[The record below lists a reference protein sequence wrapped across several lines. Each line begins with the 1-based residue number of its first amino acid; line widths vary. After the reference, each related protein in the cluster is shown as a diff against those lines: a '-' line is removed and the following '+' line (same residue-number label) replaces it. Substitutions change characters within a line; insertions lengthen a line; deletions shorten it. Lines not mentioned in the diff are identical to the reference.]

1 MRRDNMLS
9 SRFGPGFRI
18 RLHLK
23 NLMNAL
29 DRAKKTG
36 VILPTTAEVERLMQV
51 ARVAGREDFDHSG
64 LITVTDDLSHFRVA
78 DFAGGADGESRAPR
92 WRNRNDPGQRRWSG
106 REDRPRDLPARGAA
120 ARVRLLPRP
129 AGRGE
134 LDVVVAQ
141 AGSLADAPRAR
152 VGRGR
157 PVDAAAAPRR
167 RDELGGGL
175 DWARLRRAEGLAHPP
190 RRGRPAARG
199 RDPSTGPPSSARL
212 E

>member
-78 DFAGGADGESRAPR
+78 DFAGGADGGCAGRLDGAIGTT
-92 WRNRNDPGQRRWSG
+92 PGSEG
-106 REDRPRDLPARGAA
+106 GAA
-120 ARVRLLPRP
+120 VRIGLVISRPEALPP
-129 AGRGE
+129 AFVFFRGR
-134 LDVVVAQ
+134 LDVA
-141 AGSLADAPRAR
+141 S
-152 VGRGR
+152 
-157 PVDAAAAPRR
+157 
-167 RDELGGGL
+167 
-175 DWARLRRAEGLAHPP
+175 
-190 RRGRPAARG
+190 
-199 RDPSTGPPSSARL
+199 STSS
-212 E
+212 